1 MIKMDIPKPL
11 KSRPL
16 GPKEAPKNALN
27 LQSRF
32 RGRDRLDAGPHG
44 GGDTWGEEGLSLSLA
59 RD

>member
-16 GPKEAPKNALN
+16 GPKETPKNALN

-32 RGRDRLDAGPHG
+32 RGRERVDAGPHG
-44 GGDTWGEEGLSLSLA
+44 RGNTGG
-59 RD
+59 RKICH